1 MRYGGQMDNLQ
12 IQYLDINELTPYEK
26 NTRKHTKED
35 VKYIENSI
43 KEFGMID
50 PIGIWGGTN
59 IIVEGHGRYMAC
71 KNLGITEVPT
81 IRLDNLTDEQRRA
94 YAIAHNKTAEMSS
107 WDLET
112 LELELN
118 DLDLDMSMFG
128 FSEGYEEEEVEED
141 NYEPV
146 IPEEPNSRPG
156 DIYLLGDHRLMV
168 GDSTNPVD
176 VETLMDGHK
185 ADLVQTDPPYNVNV
199 SNSAGMTI
207 ENDNM
212 DMRSFQEF
220 ILQAMQNISDALK
233 PGGVFYIWH
242 GSNARVE
249 FESAIRQTELG
260 VHQELIWN
268 KNQFTLGRNDYQN
281 KMEPCLYGWKEG
293 AGHYFVEDRT
303 QSTVF
308 QHEKYDFEKMKK
320 EEMVELLKQ
329 IYSLPMSVFDDD
341 KPKINDLHPTMKP
354 ITLIGKQIANSSKKG
369 ELVLDLFGGSGSTM
383 IACEQLGRACYM
395 MEYDPHYA
403 DVIIDRWETFTGK
416 EAIKL

>member
-1 MRYGGQMDNLQ
+1 MEDLQ
-12 IQYLDINELTPYEK
+12 ITYMGINELTPYER
-26 NTRKHTKED
+26 NTRKHTDED
-35 VKYIENSI
+35 VEYIVNSI
-43 KEFGMID
+43 KEFGMKD
-50 PIGIWGGTN
+50 PIGIWGDQN

-71 KNLGITEVPT
+71 KKLGIDKVPT
-81 IRLDNLTDEQRRA
+81 IRLDDLTDEQRRA

-107 WDLET
+107 WDPEL
-112 LELELN
+112 LELELT
-118 DLDLDMSMFG
+118 DIEIDMTLFG
-128 FSEGYEEEEVEED
+128 CDEEYNPEPVVED

-146 IPEEPNSRPG
+146 IPDEPKSQIG
-156 DIYLLGDHRLMV
+156 DIYSLGNHRLMV
-168 GDSTNPVD
+168 GDSTNHED
-176 VETLMDGHK
+176 VEKLMNGHL

-199 SNSAGMTI
+199 SNSAGLTI

-220 ILQAMQNISDALK
+220 ILQSMQNISTSLK
-233 PGGVFYIWH
+233 EGGVFYIWH

-249 FESAIRQTELG
+249 FENACRQTELG
-260 VHQELIWN
+260 VHQEPIWN

-308 QHEKYDFEKMKK
+308 QFEKYDFDKMKK

-329 IYSLPMSVFDDD
+329 IYSLPTTVFDDD

-354 ITLIGKQIANSSKKG
+354 ITLIGKQIANSSRKE

-383 IACEQLGRACYM
+383 IACEQLGRTCYM

-403 DVIIDRWETFTGK
+403 DVIIDRWEKFTGQ
-416 EAIKL
+416 EAIKMN